1 MFPPALLSTCFV
13 VKKTAK
19 SFVSLIIVCFPPLCL
34 CVSNA
39 MFGAHN
45 RSGVVHSSGLGDVN
59 VEGKLKKESEREE
72 GGKCQSVVRDR
83 HIRRDRGRKKKD
95 IRNATCWL
103 SG

>member
-1 MFPPALLSTCFV
+1 MPCLVP
-13 VKKTAK
+13 
-19 SFVSLIIVCFPPLCL
+19 II
-34 CVSNA
+34 
-39 MFGAHN
+39 
-45 RSGVVHSSGLGDVN
+45 GVVLCIRLGCGDVN
-59 VEGKLKKESEREE
+59 MEGKLKKESEREE